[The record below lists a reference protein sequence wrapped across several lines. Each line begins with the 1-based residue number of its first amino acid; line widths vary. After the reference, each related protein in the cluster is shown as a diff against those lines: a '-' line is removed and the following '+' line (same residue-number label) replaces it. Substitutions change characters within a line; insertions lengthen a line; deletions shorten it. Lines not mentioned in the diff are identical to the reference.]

1 MLEKHFKLKFDI
13 RFWFP
18 KFWICSHWQHWF
30 ISILIVPFVVI
41 WFWTSLFER
50 RVSDSLFSHS
60 FKMCSSFSIL
70 CFPCSL
76 FRIHFA
82 LKIMHHLLL
91 HGLLLLIIK
100 LLFFWIAKICVFFWF
115 ELLLAKSDT
124 IWHSSSFVII
134 FPICHFFSS
143 PYRADS
149 SLCEINMQLI
159 DEAAWTQAVGI

>member
-1 MLEKHFKLKFDI
+1 MLENHFKLKFDI

-41 WFWTSLFER
+41 WFWTSHFER

-134 FPICHFFSS
+134 FPIC
-143 PYRADS
+143 
-149 SLCEINMQLI
+149 LI
-159 DEAAWTQAVGI
+159 SFLRRTEPIPPCVR